1 MSMMDWIKNGK
12 RQKNDGNK
20 VRSSRQFMAR
30 MTVMLALCMCL
41 AAVFGNLKDNMTG
54 SGSEHGLAGL
64 MGITAYAQETMTPDS
79 KGARVYDQ
87 AGLLASSEITEIEDQ
102 LTSLRKSMNF
112 DVVVV
117 TTEEADG
124 KTAQEYADDFFDDG
138 GFGTGIKK
146 NGILFLIDMD
156 NREIVLSTS
165 GDTIRIFTDRV
176 IDTMLDD
183 AYEGVSQGDY
193 NASVQAFLKDT
204 EYYGAKGIQAGQ
216 YNYDTE
222 TGKVSVYRSIR
233 WYEFLIA
240 FVVSAGVAASVCMGV
255 KHQYQMEETKGQTAN
270 HNLAYRADSH
280 FVYGNRTDNL
290 VNKYVSSRIIP
301 RNTGSSSSRGG
312 GSSHSSSAGRSS
324 THHSSSGRTHG
335 GGSRKF

>member
-1 MSMMDWIKNGK
+1 
-12 RQKNDGNK
+12 
-20 VRSSRQFMAR
+20 MAR
-30 MTVMLALCMCL
+30 LTVILALCVCL
-41 AAVFGNLKDNMTG
+41 VAVFGSLKGNVTG
-54 SGSEHGLAGL
+54 SSFDHGLAEL
-64 MGITAYAQETMTPDS
+64 TGITAYAQETMTPDS

-87 AGLLASSEITEIEDQ
+87 AGLLTSSEITEIEDQ

-124 KTAQEYADDFFDDG
+124 KTAQEYADDFFDQG
-138 GFGTGIKK
+138 GFGTGLKK

-156 NREIVLSTS
+156 NREIALSTS

-176 IDTMLDD
+176 IDAMLDD
-183 AYEGVSQGDY
+183 SYEGVSQGDY
-193 NASVQAFLKDT
+193 KASVQAFLDDT

-240 FVVSAGVAASVCMGV
+240 FVVSAGVAASVCLGV
-255 KHQYQMEETKGQTAN
+255 KHQYNMEETKGQMAN

-280 FVYGNRTDNL
+280 MVYGTQTDNL
-290 VNKYVSSRIIP
+290 VNKHVTSRIIP
-301 RNTGSSSSRGG
+301 RNTGSSGSRSGG
-312 GSSHSSSAGRSS
+312 SHSSSAGRSS

>member
-1 MSMMDWIKNGK
+1 
-12 RQKNDGNK
+12 
-20 VRSSRQFMAR
+20 MAR
-30 MTVMLALCMCL
+30 LTVILALCVCL
-41 AAVFGNLKDNMTG
+41 VAVFGSLKGNVTG
-54 SGSEHGLAGL
+54 SSFDHGLAEL
-64 MGITAYAQETMTPDS
+64 TGITAYAQETMTPDS

-87 AGLLASSEITEIEDQ
+87 AGLLSSSEITEIEDQ

-124 KTAQEYADDFFDDG
+124 KTAQEYADDFFDQG
-138 GFGTGIKK
+138 GFGTGLKK

-156 NREIVLSTS
+156 NREIALSTS

-176 IDTMLDD
+176 IDVMLDD
-183 AYEGVSQGDY
+183 SYEGVSQGDY
-193 NASVQAFLKDT
+193 KASVQAFLDDT

-222 TGKVSVYRSIR
+222 TGRVSVYRSIR

-240 FVVSAGVAASVCMGV
+240 FVVSAGVAASVCLGV
-255 KHQYQMEETKGQTAN
+255 KHQYNMEETKGQTAN

-280 FVYGNRTDNL
+280 MVYGTQTDNL
-290 VNKYVSSRIIP
+290 VNKHVTSRIIP
-301 RNTGSSSSRGG
+301 RNTGSSGSRSGG
-312 GSSHSSSAGRSS
+312 SHSSSAGRSS